1 MELSIAAPYMIA
13 QALPRTTVHYDI
25 VEGQWKCTDACEAS
39 YYCVHNWYHAS
50 GQFTGIV
57 DGSGYA
63 GFQFKDGTTWTN
75 FSIWE
80 TAHGMPSL
88 EYAPPGSHA
97 RPFSGE
103 GTGFQILAPYPWQK
117 GKWYT
122 MRIQARTVGSKTVY
136 EQWIRPEGGTWYMHA
151 AISFPKPGLGFT
163 WDCFFLEDWIGND
176 LLRSCQLRGYYARKN
191 RFSWAS
197 LDRFLVYNTRGSQQN
212 VIADCGFGAVGRDAI
227 WISSGGGHSMTLPS
241 LPHELRIK
249 QARRPETNGV
259 LG

>member
-1 MELSIAAPYMIA
+1 MELPIAAPYMIA

-88 EYAPPGSHA
+88 VYCLSISCTLSAVLIDRIFALLAIINGIILQFA
-97 RPFSGE
+97 
-103 GTGFQILAPYPWQK
+103 GFFALID
-117 GKWYT
+117 WY
-122 MRIQARTVGSKTVY
+122 
-136 EQWIRPEGGTWYMHA
+136 
-151 AISFPKPGLGFT
+151 IS
-163 WDCFFLEDWIGND
+163 
-176 LLRSCQLRGYYARKN
+176 
-191 RFSWAS
+191 
-197 LDRFLVYNTRGSQQN
+197 
-212 VIADCGFGAVGRDAI
+212 
-227 WISSGGGHSMTLPS
+227 
-241 LPHELRIK
+241 
-249 QARRPETNGV
+249 
-259 LG
+259 

>member
-1 MELSIAAPYMIA
+1 
-13 QALPRTTVHYDI
+13 
-25 VEGQWKCTDACEAS
+25 
-39 YYCVHNWYHAS
+39 
-50 GQFTGIV
+50 
-57 DGSGYA
+57 
-63 GFQFKDGTTWTN
+63 
-75 FSIWE
+75 
-80 TAHGMPSL
+80 
-88 EYAPPGSHA
+88 
-97 RPFSGE
+97 
-103 GTGFQILAPYPWQK
+103 FQILAPYLWRK

-122 MRIQARTVGSKTVY
+122 MRVQARTVGSKTVY
-136 EQWIRPEGGTWYMHA
+136 EQWIRPEGGTWYKHA

-197 LDRFLVYNTRGSQQN
+197 LDRFLVYNTRSGQQN
-212 VIADCGFGAVGRDAI
+212 VITDCGFGAIGRDAI